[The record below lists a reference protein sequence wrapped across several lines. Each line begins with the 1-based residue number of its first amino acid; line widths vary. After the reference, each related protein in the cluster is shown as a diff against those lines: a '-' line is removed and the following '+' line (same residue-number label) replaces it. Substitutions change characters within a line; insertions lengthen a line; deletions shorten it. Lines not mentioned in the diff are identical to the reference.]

1 MKIKHLHRWDLKPRE
16 AIALQDRLCA
26 GVKRRRDFGRIR
38 TVAGADIA
46 VDDERKVGIAAVVVF
61 TYPGLEEVERKTARA
76 RLGYPYIP
84 GLLSFREAPVLLR
97 AFSKLSAVP
106 DVVLFDAQGIAHPR
120 GMGLASH
127 MGLWLDLPTIGCAK
141 SRLVGQHDEPGQ
153 EVGDWAPLRIGRRSS
168 LAKRGRRATSDR
180 RPATRSSAGKRATS
194 SKVIGAVLRTR
205 RKVKPIYVSVGH
217 RIDLKSA
224 IDVVLNCLDRTRIPK
239 PTREADHLVG
249 ELKRR
254 R

>member
-1 MKIKHLHRWDLKPRE
+1 MKIKQLHRWDLKPRE

-26 GVKRRRDFGRIR
+26 AVKRRRDFGRIR

-97 AFSKLSAVP
+97 AFSKLGGVP
-106 DVVLFDAQGIAHPR
+106 DVVLFDAQGVAHPR
-120 GMGLASH
+120 GLGLASH

-153 EVGDWAPLRIGRRSS
+153 EVGNWAPLRMERRSS
-168 LAKRGRRATSDR
+168 LAKRGVRAK
-180 RPATRSSAGKRATS
+180 SSE
-194 SKVIGAVLRTR
+194 VIGAVLRTR
-205 RKVKPIYVSVGH
+205 KNVKPIYVSIGH

-224 IDVVLNCLDRTRIPK
+224 IGVVLNCLDRTRIPK